1 MVMDL
6 GALLVRACVHNHSEA
21 NCYCS
26 LQPPEKEKYCAVWK
40 RLLPSSSE
48 IAKAASSSIVPSQ
61 GSGVSAS
68 SGLAQSPSVTAPSLE
83 APGGACGKPADMAF
97 FEPMAFMQMPSCACS
112 SATARTRKFCP
123 ARAAP

>member
-40 RLLPSSSE
+40 RLLPSTSE

-61 GSGVSAS
+61 GNGVSAS

-83 APGGACGKPADMAF
+83 APGFPHAPPGASSDGAVTLGAWAKP
-97 FEPMAFMQMPSCACS
+97 
-112 SATARTRKFCP
+112 
-123 ARAAP
+123 